1 MHRRRRPASILAA
14 TLLAGVGLVAG
25 AQERMPPLP
34 PGALTEQ
41 QAQALADFVAAGG
54 ELGGPW
60 NALLRSPKLMTHA
73 RGLGDHFALESVLPG
88 WLREFVALLTAREWT
103 QNYEWNAH
111 YALAIDEGFSAEM
124 ARAVAEGRR
133 PEGMVEE
140 EEILYDFC
148 VELQRNRSVSDATY
162 ERAVS
167 RFGEQGVV
175 EIVSLM
181 GYYTM
186 ISMLSN
192 TSRVPLP
199 PGVTPALSS
208 FPK

>member
-1 MHRRRRPASILAA
+1 MHSRRGPTSILVV
-14 TLLAGVGLVAG
+14 TLLAAAGLTAG

-34 PGALTEQ
+34 RDALTAE
-41 QAQALADFVAAGG
+41 QAQALAGFVAAGG
-54 ELGGPW
+54 EPAGPW
-60 NALLRSPKLMTHA
+60 AALLRAPKLMTHA
-73 RGLGDHFALESVLPG
+73 RELNDYFAFESVLPG
-88 WLREFVALLTAREWT
+88 WLREFVILLTAREWT

-111 YALAIDEGFSAEM
+111 YPLAIDEGFSAEM
-124 ARAVAEGRR
+124 AQAVAEGRR
-133 PEGMVEE
+133 PESMIEE

-148 VELQRNRSVSDATY
+148 TELQRNRGVSDSTY

-199 PGVTPALSS
+199 PGATPALSP